1 MMMGSL
7 TGTAKIIAKTIEG
20 ASERAVLVA
29 DDGTVLHRNVAADH
43 FLFQPEGDDI
53 THLVTDF
60 LVVPEG
66 QDWRTVEKS
75 RIIMKKEGG
84 LSTRNE
90 RDLHWVKYDE
100 TDEVYHVVFICSRH
114 ERVRE
119 IVDTAFDPVLTINED
134 GIIRTANDATCQLF
148 GYSVGELVGKN
159 MSMLC
164 GGGHAAK
171 HDGYIQRYRE
181 TGEKRIIGKR
191 REVTCLK
198 KDGTEFPCELGVQE
212 IKDVSS
218 SQRFFCGFIKDLTL
232 LKQHE
237 AEIQERQALAQGM
250 INASMDSMLE
260 IDQDGIISIVND
272 AACNMFGYS
281 REELIGSNISLL
293 CGSGHAEKHGDYI
306 RRYLKTGEKRIIGI
320 KRQVKARRK
329 DGSEVEME
337 LVVQEVVL
345 PTTGTKAFCGF
356 IRDLTQ
362 QKKDK
367 RALRKQQEIIHGK
380 FFGGDDA

>member
-1 MMMGSL
+1 
-7 TGTAKIIAKTIEG
+7 
-20 ASERAVLVA
+20 
-29 DDGTVLHRNVAADH
+29 
-43 FLFQPEGDDI
+43 
-53 THLVTDF
+53 
-60 LVVPEG
+60 
-66 QDWRTVEKS
+66 
-75 RIIMKKEGG
+75 
-84 LSTRNE
+84 
-90 RDLHWVKYDE
+90 
-100 TDEVYHVVFICSRH
+100 
-114 ERVRE
+114 
-119 IVDTAFDPVLTINED
+119 
-134 GIIRTANDATCQLF
+134 
-148 GYSVGELVGKN
+148 
-159 MSMLC
+159 
-164 GGGHAAK
+164 
-171 HDGYIQRYRE
+171 
-181 TGEKRIIGKR
+181 
-191 REVTCLK
+191 
-198 KDGTEFPCELGVQE
+198 
-212 IKDVSS
+212 
-218 SQRFFCGFIKDLTL
+218 